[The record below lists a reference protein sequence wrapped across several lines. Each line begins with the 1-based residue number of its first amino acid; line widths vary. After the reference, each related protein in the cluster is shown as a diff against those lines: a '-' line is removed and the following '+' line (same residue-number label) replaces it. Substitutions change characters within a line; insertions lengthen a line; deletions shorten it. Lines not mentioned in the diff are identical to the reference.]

1 MAKQPPQVNYE
12 VYYLQDG
19 RWTLQS
25 RFDHREKHLAVKEG
39 KELSKLGH
47 LSAVKVIK
55 EKYDRQTGESSETTV
70 FRYSKGQIELAD
82 PKKGR
87 GVVIPEKQ
95 KSNVARGVVLPG
107 GGKSDPMVN
116 GKVGGAGSKA
126 KTDQE
131 VWEESSK
138 KPSIGLVPKIILI
151 VLMSV
156 VLAALFTGFGSMVLT
171 KFPMF
176 SGIMKQ
182 ETAGSVLIGL
192 FVVGFLLSC
201 ATMIYSFVTKEDMR
215 RTAEEPAPSRKSVAD
230 GMPSPETTPSGVLSD
245 EEKKKSEAQEEN
257 PDAPPSD
264 QVSQLSNG
272 TLPQGVN
279 QNGAINQS
287 YTAGSSGGLGAVGG
301 AGQAVNHKQNL
312 MNFLST
318 GIDRLKNEKIPLEKF
333 NKFGICLFL
342 AGAAEVVKER
352 NNLSHLGFT
361 SLLRDLVTVL
371 GTSKGMAETFAEK
384 YDTYLVEDSRYMEI
398 FRSGR
403 QAMIDK
409 IEVQAPPG
417 DRLLA
422 AIERWNRPKDD
433 QGGKEPITVVFT
445 DIVGST
451 NMTQTLGDQGAQTVV
466 RTHNT
471 IVREALSLHS
481 GKEIKH
487 TGDGIMASFASG
499 SEAIRATIDIQK
511 DILEHIKEDPE
522 FPLKVRIGLNTGE
535 LIMEENDLFG
545 TTVQLSARICDKAD
559 AGEIFV
565 SGATKAICQGS
576 NEFFFT
582 EHGEVELKGFKE
594 PISLFKVIWKEDEV
608 EAHKAELAAAGQQT
622 EQPDEASQDAP
633 EGQDAEAAE
642 TAQSDTGDQS
652 EERSESET
660 ESGDKTEEESPKEI
674 GDTNDTGEPD
684 DGSEELFDEE
694 PEFDL
699 PPFKA
704 PPSPTSES

>member
-1 MAKQPPQVNYE
+1 MAKQPPQINYE

-39 KELSKLGH
+39 KELSQLGH

-95 KSNVARGVVLPG
+95 KTNVARGVVLPG
-107 GGKSDPMVN
+107 GGKSDPLVN
-116 GKVGGAGSKA
+116 GKAGGTGSKA

-131 VWEESSK
+131 VWEETSK
-138 KPSIGLVPKIILI
+138 KPSIGLAPKIILI
-151 VLMSV
+151 VLLSV

-171 KFPMF
+171 KFPVF

-215 RTAEEPAPSRKSVAD
+215 RTVEDPQPSGRKSVSED
-230 GMPSPETTPSGVLSD
+230 MPSSETTPSGVLTD
-245 EEKKKSEAQEEN
+245 EEKKKSDAQEAN
-257 PDAPPSD
+257 PDAPPSE
-264 QVSQLSNG
+264 QVAHQSNTAQPPG
-272 TLPQGVN
+272 VAESGALPQTSAVN
-279 QNGAINQS
+279 
-287 YTAGSSGGLGAVGG
+287 SSGGFTGIGG

-318 GIDRLKNEKIPLEKF
+318 GIDRLKNEKVPLEKF

-352 NNLSHLGFT
+352 NSLSHLSFT

-384 YDTYLVEDSRYMEI
+384 YDTYLVEDSRYMEV

-409 IEVQAPPG
+409 IDGQIPPG

-422 AIERWNRPKDD
+422 AIERWNKPKDD

-451 NMTQTLGDQGAQTVV
+451 DMTQTLGDQGAQNVV

-471 IVREALSLHS
+471 IVREALQQHS

-594 PISLFKVIWKEDEV
+594 PISLFKVIWKEEDVAAMKAKMAETEQKDEPSG
-608 EAHKAELAAAGQQT
+608 EEPQASENGQAPDASESDQKDAGQEAEKTSEGDPQT
-622 EQPDEASQDAP
+622 GDQTDENLD
-633 EGQDAEAAE
+633 ED
-642 TAQSDTGDQS
+642 AQSDGTD
-652 EERSESET
+652 ES
-660 ESGDKTEEESPKEI
+660 
-674 GDTNDTGEPD
+674 D

-699 PPFKA
+699 PPFK
-704 PPSPTSES
+704 PPSSSSNEP

>member
-1 MAKQPPQVNYE
+1 MAKQPPQINYE

-39 KELSKLGH
+39 KELSQLGH

-95 KSNVARGVVLPG
+95 KTNVARGVVLPG
-107 GGKSDPMVN
+107 GGKSDPLVD
-116 GKVGGAGSKA
+116 GKAGGTGSKA

-131 VWEESSK
+131 VWEENSK
-138 KPSIGLVPKIILI
+138 KPSIGLAPKIILI

-171 KFPMF
+171 KFPVF

-182 ETAGSVLIGL
+182 ETAGSVLFGL

-201 ATMIYSFVTKEDMR
+201 ATMFYSFVTKEDMR
-215 RTAEEPAPSRKSVAD
+215 RTVEDPPPSRKSVSE
-230 GMPSPETTPSGVLSD
+230 GMPSPETTPSGVLTD
-245 EEKKKSEAQEEN
+245 EDKRNSEDQEEN
-257 PDAPPSD
+257 PDAPPSE
-264 QVSQLSNG
+264 QVSQQSNG
-272 TLPQGVN
+272 TLSQSVN
-279 QNGAINQS
+279 QNSALNQTYS
-287 YTAGSSGGLGAVGG
+287 THSGSGFATAGG

-352 NNLSHLGFT
+352 NDLSHLGFT
-361 SLLRDLVTVL
+361 SLLRDLITVL

-422 AIERWNRPKDD
+422 AIERWNRRKDD

-451 NMTQTLGDQGAQTVV
+451 DMTQTLGDQGAQTVV

-471 IVREALSLHS
+471 IVREALALHS

-582 EHGEVELKGFKE
+582 EHSQVELKGFKE
-594 PISLFKVIWKEDEV
+594 PISLFKVVWKEDEV
-608 EAHKAELAAAGQQT
+608 AAYKAEMADTEQKDELSGEQSQPSETEHEPDASESAQTDANQEPENTSDDEPQNGDQVDESLEEDAQT
-622 EQPDEASQDAP
+622 E
-633 EGQDAEAAE
+633 
-642 TAQSDTGDQS
+642 DTGDS
-652 EERSESET
+652 
-660 ESGDKTEEESPKEI
+660 
-674 GDTNDTGEPD
+674 D

-699 PPFKA
+699 PPFK
-704 PPSPTSES
+704 PPSSPSTET